1 MKEVLTTCQSLIDL
15 ALSNIK
21 LICSDNGVF
30 DTTKLDDHQPALY
43 DLSFCYAEVQTADN
57 FLSFSAEQGDREKA
71 LANLFAADVIVN
83 VIARLKRSSHDL
95 GLAAAN
101 FEFESHAFAVT
112 APFLS
117 AGYSNE
123 LGELIANDAQPLGER
138 GLGEEKQLMADTFR
152 QFTDNVVVPLSE
164 SIHREDL
171 IIPEEI
177 LNGLK
182 QLGCFGLSVPERF
195 GGLLP
200 DDHEDSLGMIVVTE
214 ELSRGSLGGA
224 GSLITR
230 PEIMARALIEGG
242 TPEQQNYWLPKL
254 AQGEPLCGIALTE
267 PDYGSDVASMK
278 LKATQVEGGWRLNGA
293 KTWSTFAGKAGVLL
307 TLARTNNDPTIG
319 HKGLSL
325 FMVEKPSTDEHEFS
339 YEQDDGGKLS
349 GVAIPTIGYRGMHS
363 YQLFFDDFFVADS
376 HVIGEE
382 KGLGKGFYFTMRGLM
397 GGRIQTAARACGLMQ
412 AAFEKAISYANDR
425 KVFNQAISSYGLTR
439 TKLAL
444 MAAKLVACRQ
454 YTYKVGRL
462 MDQGQGQMEASLVK
476 LLACKAS
483 EWITREAMQIHG
495 GMGYAEETAVSR
507 YWLDAR
513 VLSIFEGTEETLAL
527 KVVGRSLVEKA
538 S

>member
-1 MKEVLTTCQSLIDL
+1 MREVLTSCQTLIDL

-21 LICSDNGVF
+21 RLCSVDGLFDN
-30 DTTKLDDHQPALY
+30 TKLDGHQPALY
-43 DLSFCYAEVQTADN
+43 DLSFCYAEAQTADN
-57 FLSFSAEQGDREKA
+57 FLSYSIEQGDREKA

-83 VIARLKRSSHDL
+83 VIARLKRSSYDL
-95 GLAAAN
+95 GLVAAD
-101 FEFESHAFAVT
+101 FEFESHAFDVT

-117 AGYSNE
+117 AGYSNA
-123 LGELIANDAQPLGER
+123 LGELIATDAQPLGER

-152 QFTDNVVVPLSE
+152 QFTNNVVMPLAE

-177 LNGLK
+177 LEGLK

-242 TPEQQNYWLPKL
+242 TAEQQSYWLPKL

-307 TLARTNNDPTIG
+307 TLARTDPDPTIG

-325 FMVEKPSTDEHEFS
+325 F
-339 YEQDDGGKLS
+339 LS
-349 GVAIPTIGYRGMHS
+349 
-363 YQLFFDDFFVADS
+363 L
-376 HVIGEE
+376 
-382 KGLGKGFYFTMRGLM
+382 
-397 GGRIQTAARACGLMQ
+397 
-412 AAFEKAISYANDR
+412 
-425 KVFNQAISSYGLTR
+425 
-439 TKLAL
+439 
-444 MAAKLVACRQ
+444 
-454 YTYKVGRL
+454 
-462 MDQGQGQMEASLVK
+462 
-476 LLACKAS
+476 
-483 EWITREAMQIHG
+483 IH
-495 GMGYAEETAVSR
+495 
-507 YWLDAR
+507 
-513 VLSIFEGTEETLAL
+513 I
-527 KVVGRSLVEKA
+527 
-538 S
+538 